1 MSHEYK
7 PTLVYWLACLATHNN
22 PDTVAEMLPIVN
34 QYLPSGSGFDAGTV
48 FDVEKSTDTKLVFHT
63 SYHHMSQHGYYTRWT
78 EHKITVTPTFSGFDI
93 KVWGRDF
100 YDIKEFIASCF
111 DNILGEKVGDNLIR
125 RYREITQANCA

>member
-1 MSHEYK
+1 MNIK

-34 QYLPSGSGFDAGTV
+34 QYLPSGSGFDAGTH
-48 FDVEKSTDTKLVFHT
+48 FDVEQSTDTKLVFYT
-63 SYHHMSQHGYYTRWT
+63 SFHHMNDHGSYTRWT